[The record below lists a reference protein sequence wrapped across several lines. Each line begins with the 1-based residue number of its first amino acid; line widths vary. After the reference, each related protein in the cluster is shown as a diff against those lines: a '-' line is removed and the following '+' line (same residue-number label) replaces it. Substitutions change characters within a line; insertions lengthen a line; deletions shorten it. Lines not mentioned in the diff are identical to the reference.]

1 MENLEQY
8 NLILIG
14 DSITKGLY
22 LDNGEIKKTKQNAVD
37 IINRAFNCQIHNLS
51 MFGQSLERV
60 FQKKL
65 YLTDIKRYYDSNKK
79 NVVVISLGG
88 NDADYDWESVAKA
101 PTAPHTNKTPL
112 ATFNLHMQEII
123 DELKKMNIDVF
134 FTALYPMDSKRYYT
148 NYICKNYDEKIIK
161 KYLNNDIT
169 NLHRNQDSYNS
180 AVMMTALTNG
190 CKFIDIRTPLLQKN
204 EFLTY
209 LSKDGIHPNLKG
221 QQEIAKIVTD
231 YIKNYVE

>member
-1 MENLEQY
+1 MDNLEQY

-37 IINRAFNCQIHNLS
+37 IIDRAFNCKIHNLS

-65 YLTDIKRYYDSNKK
+65 HLVDVKKYYDPTKK
-79 NVVVISLGG
+79 NAVIISLGG
-88 NDADYDWESVAKA
+88 NDADYDWKAVEDAPNSV
-101 PTAPHTNKTPL
+101 HTNKTPL
-112 ATFNLHMQEII
+112 TIFNSHIQEII
-123 DELKKMNIDVF
+123 KELKKLDIQIF
-134 FTALYPMDSKRYYT
+134 FTALFPMDSKRYFT
-148 NYICKNYDEKIIK
+148 NFISKNYDGKIIK

-180 AVMMTALTNG
+180 AVMKNALNNG

-231 YIKNYVE
+231 YIKNYTE